1 MRSNVVKE
9 SRVSASSWR
18 DGNDC
23 PWVIGLSD
31 QERQSDM
38 NKLKYAKSL
47 KSNINLKLDKK
58 FNRRER
64 VNNMI
69 KTARTERGENGR
81 KQKNRREQK
90 RENGH
95 Q

>member
-1 MRSNVVKE
+1 
-9 SRVSASSWR
+9 
-18 DGNDC
+18 
-23 PWVIGLSD
+23 
-31 QERQSDM
+31 M